1 MMNPPKFLKKDF
13 IGINGVGID
22 HLIHPHFKIWQEYFK
37 KSYFI
42 NNNIK
47 IIIFLPCAA
56 IKPYYNSPTHRCF
69 NKVIDKFAY
78 IQKIVISNAGVIP
91 YEFCNK
97 YPFDSYDWNPLFETY
112 EIKQEYIKITSQRI
126 FDFFNA
132 KKLKNKLIH
141 ISYLRNDSESLKSL
155 EIAFN
160 KLNLNLNIV
169 KISGKLH
176 KTADTDLLLIME
188 ENLKRLEKILKNNY

>member
-1 MMNPPKFLKKDF
+1 MPAPKFESPDY
-13 IGINGVGID
+13 IGINGVGFQQ
-22 HLIHPHFKIWQEYFK
+22 LIHPHFEMWQDYFNNEFKIRK
-37 KSYFI
+37 
-42 NNNIK
+42 NIK

-69 NKVIDKFAY
+69 NKVIDKFTY

-160 KLNLNLNIV
+160 KLNLNLNII